1 MLILTETA
9 VVTVPGQMPGTQSEK
24 AITTLA
30 LVQGMSVLSISM
42 LLSMGK
48 MPQLIT
54 LPIRYEL
61 TPSQASAN
69 CLLRHSL
76 RRLDAEGFKVIGSV
90 HDEIIIECLACDADD
105 VRRRMIEIMTTPPDW
120 ARGLPLEV
128 EGDIMERFSK

>member
-9 VVTVPGQMPGTQSEK
+9 VVTAPGQMPGTQSEK

-61 TPSQASAN
+61 TPSQASA
-69 CLLRHSL
+69 LHMSYLISELRAKEHSGVGL
-76 RRLDAEGFKVIGSV
+76 NTEAQTLTPRTFISASQKLAMKIARFFKS
-90 HDEIIIECLACDADD
+90 HY
-105 VRRRMIEIMTTPPDW
+105 
-120 ARGLPLEV
+120 
-128 EGDIMERFSK
+128 

>member
-9 VVTVPGQMPGTQSEK
+9 VVTVPGQMPGTQFEK

-61 TPSQASAN
+61 TPSQASA
-69 CLLRHSL
+69 LHMSFLISELRAREHSGAGSNTEAQTRTYRTFTSASQKL
-76 RRLDAEGFKVIGSV
+76 AMKIVRFFKS
-90 HDEIIIECLACDADD
+90 HY
-105 VRRRMIEIMTTPPDW
+105 
-120 ARGLPLEV
+120 
-128 EGDIMERFSK
+128 

>member
-1 MLILTETA
+1 MLILTETV
-9 VVTVPGQMPGTQSEK
+9 VVTEQSEMLDTQPQR

-61 TPSQASAN
+61 TPSQASA
-69 CLLRHSL
+69 LHMSFLISELRAREHSGAGL
-76 RRLDAEGFKVIGSV
+76 NTGAQTRTYRTFTSASQKLAMKIVRFFKS
-90 HDEIIIECLACDADD
+90 HY
-105 VRRRMIEIMTTPPDW
+105 
-120 ARGLPLEV
+120 
-128 EGDIMERFSK
+128 